1 MFELEIS
8 RIPDGTGL
16 KLTGELD
23 VATAP
28 ELTRALLD
36 LSPTNTR
43 VTLDLTELTFV
54 DSCGIRAILAL
65 ARSVNGNGP
74 VVLLNP
80 TEAVS
85 RVFEILDLDEHVGIE
100 VQRDGTLPKRPEI
113 RAPEKAGR
121 ERIYGER
128 PHS

>member
-16 KLTGELD
+16 KLNGELD

-28 ELTRALLD
+28 KLTTASLD
-36 LSPTNTR
+36 WSPADTH

-65 ARSVNGNGP
+65 ARSVNPNGL

-85 RVFEILDLDEHVGIE
+85 RVFEILNLDEHVGIE
-100 VQRDGTLPKRPEI
+100 VRRSGKR
-113 RAPEKAGR
+113 AS
-121 ERIYGER
+121 ER
-128 PHS
+128 PNVIRGEPACLGC